1 MGFNQTIKL
10 FCTFLLFLLISI
22 VFFSSSSSCHIVI
35 RPATPATEVTQYQ
48 EFHIKNTTP
57 FILDKEPYKKRT
69 KKRKMMVKK
78 RKEMIKNFKTRF
90 SFLREACRIHHEMFV
105 TSTRKFDLE
114 GTIYV
119 GNSLCT
125 IEYWRE
131 NKIK

>member
-78 RKEMIKNFKTRF
+78 RKEMIKNFKTRSF
-90 SFLREACRIHHEMFV
+90 SVMLPKGSVPPSGSSPCHNLKPDSKMMFFCDL
-105 TSTRKFDLE
+105 STTKP
-114 GTIYV
+114 
-119 GNSLCT
+119 
-125 IEYWRE
+125 
-131 NKIK
+131 